1 MDTDY
6 AQGTPCWIDIG
17 TPDLDGAIAFYSDL
31 FGWDVEKGPE
41 EMGHYSMA
49 RLRGKNVAGMAD
61 QQVPGMVVWTTY
73 LAVDDVDATVASA
86 VEHGGTVVAEAM
98 NVEEFGRMAIVAD
111 PGGAVVALWQ
121 AGSHPGADLVNEP
134 GTVCWNELT
143 TRAVD
148 ASIEFYR
155 TVLGMECTHTPSD
168 EMDYYEFQVGGRD
181 VGGLM
186 PMVGDMWPAELPNH
200 WMVYFA
206 VEDADATAARCVE
219 LGGQAP
225 VPPTDIPPGR
235 FAVLND
241 PQGGHF
247 SILHMNEELRAQVAG
262 G

>member
-1 MDTDY
+1 MTIDY

-17 TPDLDGAIAFYSDL
+17 TPDLEAAIAFYSDL
-31 FGWDVEKGPE
+31 FGWEVEKGPA

-49 RLRGKNVAGMAD
+49 RLRGRDVAGLAD
-61 QQVPGMVVWTTY
+61 QQVPGMTVWTTY
-73 LAVDDVDATVASA
+73 LAVDDVDTSTSA
-86 VEHGGTVVAEAM
+86 AVQHGGTVVVAPTTVGDA
-98 NVEEFGRMAIVAD
+98 GRMAIISD

-121 AGSHPGADLVNEP
+121 GQDHPGAGVMNEP
-134 GTVCWNELT
+134 GSMCWNELT
-143 TRAVD
+143 TRSVQE
-148 ASIEFYR
+148 SLEFYR
-155 TVLGMECTHTPSD
+155 QVFGLEGVATPSGD
-168 EMDYYEFQVGGRD
+168 MGYYEFRVDGRG

-186 PMVGDMWPAELPNH
+186 PMVGDMWPDDLPNH

-206 VEDADATAARCVE
+206 VDDADAVAARCVE

-247 SILHMNEELRAQVAG
+247 SILCMNEELRPAAG
-262 G
+262 AD

>member
-1 MDTDY
+1 MTTKY

-17 TPDLDGAIAFYSDL
+17 TPDLDAAIEFYSAL
-31 FGWDVEKGPE
+31 FGWEVEKGPE

-49 RLRGKNVAGMAD
+49 RLDGKDVAGMAD

-73 LAVDDVDATVASA
+73 LAVDDVDATTASA
-86 VEHGGTVVAEAM
+86 VAHGGSVVVEPMTVGDA
-98 NVEEFGRMAIVAD
+98 GRMSLLAD
-111 PGGAVVALWQ
+111 PGGAVVAFWQ
-121 AGSHPGADLVNEP
+121 AIDHPGAGVTNVP
-134 GTVCWNELT
+134 GSVCWNELT
-143 TRAVD
+143 TRAVQE
-148 ASIEFYR
+148 SVEFYQD
-155 TVLGMECTHTPSD
+155 VLGITVAHTPSD
-168 EMDYYEFQVGGRD
+168 DMDYHQFQIDGRD

-186 PMVGDMWPAELPNH
+186 PMVGDMWPAEIPNH

-219 LGGQAP
+219 LGGQVP

-247 SILHMNEELRAQVAG
+247 SILRMSEELRAEVG
-262 G
+262 VG